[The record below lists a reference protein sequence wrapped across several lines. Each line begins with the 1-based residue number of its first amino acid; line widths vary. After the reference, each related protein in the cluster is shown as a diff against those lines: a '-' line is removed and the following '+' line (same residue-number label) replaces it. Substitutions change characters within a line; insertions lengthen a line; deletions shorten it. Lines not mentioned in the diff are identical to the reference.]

1 MSWTQIIRDIGR
13 GQGRTRDL
21 DADAARQL
29 FGAILDGGVPE
40 LELGAILIALRTK
53 GESLSELL
61 GFHQALGERLQR
73 LAPPRGETA
82 RTIVIPSYNGARRQP
97 NLMPLLALMLK
108 SLKVPVLVHGTL
120 DGHGRVASVLVLREF
135 GVMPAA
141 TLAQAQS
148 GLARDGIAFVPVV
161 VLAPGLA
168 QVLALRNRLGVR
180 SSAHTL
186 AKLIDPFSGA
196 GTRMIAV
203 TPPYYLGRLG
213 ELLLAT
219 GETALLMR
227 ATEGEAYANPRKRP
241 RIELYRDGE
250 RQVLF
255 EEEHAPGEDGG
266 DAPQVFEAKAT
277 AALIRRMLKG
287 DEPMPRPVVNQLACC
302 LYASGYAGDFNQAKA
317 IAAVFNSRP
326 AAAPHGV

>member
-1 MSWTQIIRDIGR
+1 MSWAQSIREIGR
-13 GQGRTRDL
+13 GPERARDL
-21 DADAARQL
+21 DQAAARQL

-40 LELGAILIALRTK
+40 LELGAILVAMRMK
-53 GESLSELL
+53 RESLSELL
-61 GFHQALGERLQR
+61 GFHQAVEERLQR
-73 LAPPRGETA
+73 LVPPRGESA
-82 RTIVIPSYNGARRQP
+82 RTVVIPSYNGARSQP

-120 DGHGRVASVLVLREF
+120 DGHGRVASALVFREL
-135 GVMPAA
+135 GIMPVA
-141 TLAQAQS
+141 TLAQVQAA
-148 GLARDGIAFVPVV
+148 LAHDGFVFVPIA

-168 QVLALRNRLGVR
+168 QVLSLRNRLGVR

-203 TPPYYLGRLG
+203 TPAYYLGKLG
-213 ELLLAT
+213 ELLLET

-250 RQVLF
+250 RQILF
-255 EEEHAPGEDGG
+255 EEEHAPD
-266 DAPQVFEAKAT
+266 DKHDTVPQMVEARAT
-277 AALIRRMLKG
+277 ATHIRRMLEG
-287 DEPMPRPVVNQLACC
+287 DEPVPRPVVNQLACC

-326 AAAPHGV
+326 AVARDQA